1 MKYFGNVK
9 FISKPLQTAVNNC
22 GEICSKLEN
31 NNKKA
36 RNYLDSHVCLT
47 LKYNFIESL
56 IIFHTVM
63 TNSSVE
69 YKLPY
74 KIKPLLKS
82 NDAKSY
88 TFGCIHEF
96 LRTIIVISGYLGLE
110 LADIFEHC
118 FNVVIGQQLLGTTT
132 QLCISSYE
140 ILSIH
145 ICRSNGTRFI
155 SNK

>member
-22 GEICSKLEN
+22 GEIC
-31 NNKKA
+31 
-36 RNYLDSHVCLT
+36 
-47 LKYNFIESL
+47 I
-56 IIFHTVM
+56 M

-88 TFGCIHEF
+88 AFGCIHEF
-96 LRTIIVISGYLGLE
+96 LRTIIVISG

-118 FNVVIGQQLLGTTT
+118 FNSLAV
-132 QLCISSYE
+132 E
-140 ILSIH
+140 
-145 ICRSNGTRFI
+145 RANF
-155 SNK
+155 